1 MTEGDAGTELDDLSE
16 LLWRHVHPSW
26 VRDGEP
32 TSQAFK
38 PTPKDQGK
46 LSVSR
51 GSLTTAPKAFAMHT
65 ESLGLDAV
73 GTWAVSVGEVVAEPI
88 VLSVYGDPVS
98 APVSDPAHALIDSSA
113 QSRKSVETKAKLLL
127 AAARRRAIQHPV

>member
-1 MTEGDAGTELDDLSE
+1 MTDGEAQAELDDLSE

-38 PTPKDQGK
+38 PMPKDEGK

-51 GSLTTAPKAFAMHT
+51 GSLTTAPNAFAMHT
-65 ESLGLDAV
+65 ESLGLEAV
-73 GTWAVSVGEVVAEPI
+73 GTWAVSVGEVVAEP
-88 VLSVYGDPVS
+88 VV
-98 APVSDPAHALIDSSA
+98 
-113 QSRKSVETKAKLLL
+113 L
-127 AAARRRAIQHPV
+127 AAYRDRSRGRPCH

>member
-1 MTEGDAGTELDDLSE
+1 MTDGESGTELDDLSE

-38 PTPKDQGK
+38 PMPKDDGK

-51 GSLTTAPKAFAMHT
+51 GSLTTASDAFALHT
-65 ESLGLDAV
+65 ESLGLNAV

-88 VLSVYGDPVS
+88 VLCAYADPVP
-98 APVSDPAHALIDSSA
+98 APMPDPAHALIDFST

-127 AAARRRAIQHPV
+127 AAARRRGIQHSV

>member
-1 MTEGDAGTELDDLSE
+1 MTDGESGTELDDLSE

-38 PTPKDQGK
+38 PTPKDEGK

-51 GSLTTAPKAFAMHT
+51 GSLTTAPKAFALHT

-73 GTWAVSVGEVVAEPI
+73 GMWAVSVGEVIAEPI
-88 VLSVYGDPVS
+88 VLSAYTDPVA
-98 APVSDPAHALIDSSA
+98 APVPDPAHALIDFSA
-113 QSRKSVETKAKLLL
+113 QPRKSVEAKAKLLL
-127 AAARRRAIQHPV
+127 AAARRRGIQHPV